1 MSSFNRIMLYRAAN
15 RSAAGRFATL
25 LLHCI
30 GIAAAVAIT
39 LGITPARSADSISVG
54 YQPII
59 NGPLWIARH
68 EGYFDKLGL
77 KVNWIKFTSGPA
89 QFAALAGGRID
100 LAWGGVGP
108 QLLAYANGADVHW
121 IATVMDYNKLEAL
134 VVPKSSS
141 IKSIKNLTGKKIGL
155 VTGSD
160 AHYGL
165 LKALQANGLTPHS
178 VNILNMQPPQQ
189 VAALLNGDIDAAF
202 TWAPFLFQ
210 LEDRGAHVIFYNE
223 DLKYGPGYLGWAG
236 KKAWLESHRSDIVK
250 LLHGWDMGLKKM
262 KEDPQLAVRYTVEYT
277 GMDKHQ
283 AEEGQKGL
291 RYFPADAMLDPNSPV
306 YWSSTSGLHGFLQD
320 FAKFAQ
326 TYKLVKAAPDVDSYV
341 MTDFAAAYKKSKE
354 AAK

>member
-1 MSSFNRIMLYRAAN
+1 MSSFNRITSCLTAN

-25 LLHCI
+25 LLRYI
-30 GIAAAVAIT
+30 GITAAVAIT
-39 LGITPARSADSISVG
+39 LGTTPARSADSISVG

-77 KVNWIKFTSGPA
+77 KVNWIKFTSGAA
-89 QFAALAGGRID
+89 QYAALAGDRIN

-121 IATVMDYNKLEAL
+121 IATVMDYNGVEAI
-134 VVPKSSS
+134 VVPPSSTV
-141 IKSIKNLTGKKIGL
+141 KSIKELSGKKIGL

-165 LKALQANGLTPHS
+165 LKALQENGMSPHS
-178 VNILNMQPPQQ
+178 INILNMQPPQQ
-189 VAALLNGDIDAAF
+189 VAALLNGDVDAVF

-210 LEDRGAHVIFYNE
+210 LQDRGAHAIFNNG

-236 KKAWLESHRSDIVK
+236 KKAWLDRHRSDILK
-250 LLHGWDMGLKKM
+250 LLRGWDMGLQKM
-262 KEDPQLAVRYTVEYT
+262 KEAPQLAIRYTVEYT

-283 AEEGQKGL
+283 AEEGQKAL
-291 RYFPADAMLDPNSPV
+291 RYFPADGMLDPNSPV
-306 YWSSTSGLHGFLQD
+306 YWSSTSGLHGFLD
-320 FAKFAQ
+320 DYAKFAQ
-326 TYKLVKAAPDVDSYV
+326 TYKLVKSVPDVDSYM
-341 MTDFAAAYKKSKE
+341 MTDFVKAYRKSKE
-354 AAK
+354 SHR